1 MDIQLSGIGMTSAR
15 TRDRLVQR
23 LREAG
28 IEDDRVLD
36 TIRNTPRHFFIEEAL
51 AHQAYDDTALPIGHG
66 QTISQP
72 WVVARMTEL
81 LMDSGRRGKVLEI
94 GTGCGYQTAVL
105 APFCDE
111 LYSVERI
118 RPLQEQARKR
128 LLRLGLAKVQLKHAD
143 GGFGWKSEA
152 PFDGILAACA
162 RPDIPDD
169 LLEQLADGGR
179 LVMPVGDD
187 RKQIL
192 TVVDREGDEFHTQ
205 SLDAVRFVPFQRGVM
220 R

>member
-1 MDIQLSGIGMTSAR
+1 M
-15 TRDRLVQR
+15 
-23 LREAG
+23 
-28 IEDDRVLD
+28 LD

-81 LMDSGRRGKVLEI
+81 LMEEGRRGKVLEI

-118 RPLQEQARKR
+118 RPLQDQARKR

-143 GGFGWKSEA
+143 GGFGWKTEA

-162 RPDIPDD
+162 RPDIPGD

-192 TVVDREGDEFHTQ
+192 TVVDRDGDDFHSR

>member
-28 IEDDRVLD
+28 IQDDRVLD

-81 LMDSGRRGKVLEI
+81 LMAGGKRSKVLEI

-143 GGFGWKSEA
+143 GGFGWKNEA

-205 SLDAVRFVPFQRGVM
+205 TLDAVRFVPFQRGVM

>member
-1 MDIQLSGIGMTSAR
+1 MTSAR

-28 IEDDRVLD
+28 IQDDRVLD

-81 LMDSGRRGKVLEI
+81 LMAGGKRSKVLEI

-143 GGFGWKSEA
+143 GGFGWKNEA

-205 SLDAVRFVPFQRGVM
+205 TLDAVRFVPFQRGVM